1 MWTVARQAIHFPS
14 LSVERAT
21 FLVPSRPYNRELCEL
36 LPQPHLVSTS
46 ESPLMFQLALHIT
59 GTALVRPYWYRKKSV
74 APGSHLVLQA
84 VRAGAKRPRENK
96 ANKRIAITGL
106 DSVMFI
112 QTVGTEGGK
121 HAQGLYI
128 TGDEEVS
135 ETKEAGMQ
143 AGNWFAAVEL
153 FQAGHLQI
161 FLPHPTLLGQT
172 LHIYSL
178 IYLFCSISL
187 HQTHCLCLI
196 HASTESNISTH
207 IVRALDYRKVFP
219 RSCDGCSLKK
229 VFQQRSRRTRAVLTD
244 KICVFFS
251 HGATLT

>member
-1 MWTVARQAIHFPS
+1 
-14 LSVERAT
+14 
-21 FLVPSRPYNRELCEL
+21 
-36 LPQPHLVSTS
+36 
-46 ESPLMFQLALHIT
+46 MFQLALHIT

-112 QTVGTEGGK
+112 QTVGTEGRK

-153 FQAGHLQI
+153 FQTGHLQI
-161 FLPHPTLLGQT
+161 FLPHPLSPRTNLT
-172 LHIYSL
+172 
-178 IYLFCSISL
+178 YLFINL
-187 HQTHCLCLI
+187 LI
-196 HASTESNISTH
+196 LFHLASPN
-207 IVRALDYRKVFP
+207 ALPVPHPCKR
-219 RSCDGCSLKK
+219 
-229 VFQQRSRRTRAVLTD
+229 
-244 KICVFFS
+244 
-251 HGATLT
+251 

>member
-1 MWTVARQAIHFPS
+1 MCGQLLDKLSTSLVFQSRELHLLSYLISTIENYASYS
-14 LSVERAT
+14 LS
-21 FLVPSRPYNRELCEL
+21 SIWS
-36 LPQPHLVSTS
+36 PQA
-46 ESPLMFQLALHIT
+46 SPLMFQLVLHIT

-153 FQAGHLQI
+153 LQTGHLQI
-161 FLPHPTLLGQT
+161 FLPHPHSPRTNLTYLF
-172 LHIYSL
+172 IN
-178 IYLFCSISL
+178 LFCSISL

-196 HASTESNISTH
+196 HASAESNISTH

-229 VFQQRSRRTRAVLTD
+229 VFQQRSRRTRAVFTD